1 MGLQLADALVSPT
14 RYMTDFLKQRGWR
27 LPATRLV
34 IPNVVPPGQQGGPL
48 GPALPGAAPAQAG
61 SHSCIDGVVCV
72 WCRAAIYV
80 AGFLHCHVCRRN
92 CR

>member
-34 IPNVVPPGQQGGPL
+34 IPNVVPPGQAAL
-48 GPALPGAAPAQAG
+48 GLALPGAAPAQACP
-61 SHSCIDGVVCV
+61 S
-72 WCRAAIYV
+72 RASA
-80 AGFLHCHVCRRN
+80 RE
-92 CR
+92 